1 MVLKITVLGAIK
13 ESDHRLDSHPILVL
27 KITVPHTKK
36 GCRKSP
42 GSHPILVLK
51 ITVRPLPMPLIS
63 LEIFRPAR
71 EPLPVERAWGIGKAR
86 PYNIPFVFKALQFRE
101 PLPFLMVTWGSHASL
116 KHPANLVGKL
126 VGYLR
131 HRLFEIHIS
140 SPCFHSK
147 IGSVGHSVNLNFLR
161 SRYSCA
167 CSLHCV

>member
-1 MVLKITVLGAIK
+1 LILRISTTLIPYWFLKLLYDQIASNT
-13 ESDHRLDSHPILVL
+13 SFPS
-27 KITVPHTKK
+27 
-36 GCRKSP
+36 S
-42 GSHPILVLK
+42 SHPILVLK